1 MAGRPREPI
10 DLIKAKGKKHL
21 SEREYEERKNSE
33 LQVPFT
39 DVEPPEY
46 LTTKKLKEEFNSIAE
61 KLVALNIFTE
71 LDVDVLAQYCIAK
84 ELYINYSKQIK
95 KVLAKENI
103 VHKWAVIDEIA
114 CCGET
119 QDDLIKLLEKIVRRQ
134 RGEDVTVLMNLQDK
148 AHKQCLACAREL
160 GLTITSRAKLV
171 MPQPPDGDDD
181 EL

>member
-1 MAGRPREPI
+1 MAGRPREPV

-39 DVEPPEY
+39 NVEPPEY
-46 LTTKKLKEEFNSIAE
+46 LTAKQKKDFNIYADMLLK
-61 KLVALNIFTE
+61 LNIFTE

-95 KVLAKENI
+95 KVLAKENT
-103 VHKWAVIDEIA
+103 VHKWAVIDELS
-114 CCGET
+114 CDCEC

-148 AHKQCLACAREL
+148 AHKQCLSCAREL

-171 MPQPPDGDDD
+171 VPQPPDGDDD